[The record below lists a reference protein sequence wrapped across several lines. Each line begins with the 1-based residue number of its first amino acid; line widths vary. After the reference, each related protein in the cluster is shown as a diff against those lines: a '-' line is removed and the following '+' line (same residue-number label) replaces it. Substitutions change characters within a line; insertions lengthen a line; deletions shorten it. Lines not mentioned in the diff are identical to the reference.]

1 MFNSSII
8 SFDGLSKC
16 SIIILIICSFVIDC
30 IDFTLSFLVFP
41 IISSSF
47 LIFLL
52 SFNLCLSNNFLKTKS
67 TFCLKY
73 GFFSTKSSIL
83 KLTVSLCVNIL
94 PIISVFSFKYLSI

>member
-30 IDFTLSFLVFP
+30 IDFILSFLVFP

-67 TFCLKY
+67 TFSLKY

-94 PIISVFSFKYLSI
+94 